1 MGRRKLLL
9 GSTAQPR
16 EDRTA
21 ARIDV
26 ERLADVMARMER
38 GDRVPIDP
46 AWLDGLSPLSEEE
59 RRRLKGA
66 FAHNRRLQ
74 PALTCMAPTVPPC
87 EKPPINSHS
96 MQRGGPLSVLAD
108 NHHVLVLQYSQSIVD
123 RAETFMELTPIRKAT
138 VFPGLC
144 EAHDASLFEPI
155 DRHSLREP
163 TAEQSFLLAFRAV
176 LRSLY
181 TARQMARQR
190 QAHLEAML
198 KRPAG
203 TAVLEMFV
211 ASLLRIELVI
221 PRLTR
226 LVEEFSRWHREGL
239 HGGLPTILG
248 RDLPVLPFAVSCYIE
263 PRYDED
269 GRPINYSG
277 ALPPFV
283 VLNVVPANDGSTVA
297 LSFLEEHRHA
307 LGSLLAPLKACAQW
321 RDFAD
326 RIWQIALRYC
336 DNLVVAPAAW
346 RATSEERRRQILKF
360 ADDTRDGMFLPMVPR
375 TISLYEDSC

>member
-1 MGRRKLLL
+1 
-9 GSTAQPR
+9 
-16 EDRTA
+16 
-21 ARIDV
+21 
-26 ERLADVMARMER
+26 MARMER

-123 RAETFMELTPIRKAT
+123 RAETFMELTPIRRAT
-138 VFPGLC
+138 VFLVF
-144 EAHDASLFEPI
+144 ARRTTRRFEPI

-163 TAEQSFLLAFRAV
+163 TAEQSFLLAFRAI

-181 TARQMARQR
+181 IARQMARQR

-226 LVEEFSRWHREGL
+226 LVEEFSR
-239 HGGLPTILG
+239 
-248 RDLPVLPFAVSCYIE
+248 
-263 PRYDED
+263 
-269 GRPINYSG
+269 
-277 ALPPFV
+277 
-283 VLNVVPANDGSTVA
+283 
-297 LSFLEEHRHA
+297 
-307 LGSLLAPLKACAQW
+307 
-321 RDFAD
+321 
-326 RIWQIALRYC
+326 
-336 DNLVVAPAAW
+336 
-346 RATSEERRRQILKF
+346 
-360 ADDTRDGMFLPMVPR
+360 
-375 TISLYEDSC
+375 